1 MSKIVCLG
9 NAVWD
14 RVFEMEHIPQQ
25 PTKYFAKG
33 YFENGGGIAATAAV
47 ACVRLGAQ
55 ARLIS
60 RLGDDSN
67 GQLIRNELAQWDIDV
82 SGMHNFPGVQSSHA
96 VIHVDAEGERQITVF
111 RDNRCPTDADWL
123 SIEMLDGVDCLLC
136 DTSWPEGALWL
147 MAEAKKRGIPT
158 VLDLDLGASRMEE
171 LVAQGD
177 HLAFSLPG
185 LRLFTQQQ
193 EVADALK
200 AAQKKTHGIV
210 YVTCGVDGC
219 YWLDGDEVRHV
230 SSFPVLCVDTTG
242 AGDVFH
248 GALAVAIAEKLLV
261 GEAIRFA
268 NAAAALKCTR
278 EGGRKGIP
286 DRQQL
291 AQFLAQHS

>member
-14 RVFEMEHIPQQ
+14 RVFEMEQIPQQ

-47 ACVRLGAQ
+47 ACVQLGAH

-67 GQLIRNELAQWDIDV
+67 GELIRNELAQWGVDI
-82 SGMHNFPGVQSSHA
+82 SAMHTIPGAQSSHA
-96 VIHVDAEGERQITVF
+96 VIHVDPAGERQISVF
-111 RDNRCPTDADWL
+111 RDSRCSTSADWL
-123 SIEMLDGVDCLLC
+123 NADMLEGVDCLLC

-147 MAEAKKRGIPT
+147 MAEAKKRHIPT
-158 VLDLDLGASRMEE
+158 VLDLDLGASRMDE
-171 LVAQGD
+171 LVAMGD

-185 LRLFTQQQ
+185 LRLFTQRH
-193 EVADALK
+193 EIADALK
-200 AAQKKTHGIV
+200 AAQKTTRGTL
-210 YVTCGVDGC
+210 YVTCGAEGC

-230 SSFPVLCVDTTG
+230 PSFPVTCVDTTG

-248 GALAVAIAEKLLV
+248 GALAVAIAEKYPTS
-261 GEAIRFA
+261 EAIRFA
-268 NAAAALKCTR
+268 NAVAALKCTR

-291 AQFLAQHS
+291 AQFLGQHS

>member
-14 RVFEMEHIPQQ
+14 RVFEMEKTPRQ
-25 PTKYFAKG
+25 PTKYFATG

-55 ARLIS
+55 AVLIS

-67 GQLIRNELAQWDIDV
+67 GTLIRNELMQWGVDV
-82 SGMHNFPGVQSSHA
+82 SGIHIFANTQSSHA
-96 VIHVDAEGERQITVF
+96 VIHVDSEGERQITVF
-111 RDNRCPTDADWL
+111 RDSKCPASPDWL
-123 SIEMLDGVDCLLC
+123 NASVLEGADCLLC

-147 MAEAKKRGIPT
+147 IAEAKKRHIPT
-158 VLDLDLGASRMEE
+158 VLDLDLGASRMDE

-185 LRLFTQQQ
+185 LRLFTQQH
-193 EVADALK
+193 EIADALK
-200 AAQKKTHGIV
+200 TAQKKTKGAV
-210 YVTCGVDGC
+210 YVTCGAQGC
-219 YWLDGDEVRHV
+219 YWLDGNEVRHAPAFSV
-230 SSFPVLCVDTTG
+230 RCVDTTG

-248 GALAVAIAEKLLV
+248 GALAVAIAEKRPTC
-261 GEAIRFA
+261 EAIRFA
-268 NAAAALKCTR
+268 NAVAALKCTR

-291 AQFLAQHS
+291 AQFVGQHA